1 MPVRIVSAGGGG
13 VTLSAAS
20 TGSEFTATLPANTGT
35 VVTTASSA
43 AVTPAMLTQPMTLAT
58 AQASTSG
65 TAIDFTGIPS
75 WARRITVMFNG
86 VSTNGSSLVQIQLG
100 TLAGVETTGYNAGA
114 VIQATA
120 SHFTGNVTTG
130 FPINVA
136 QNSGPTAVRFGSY
149 IFSTLGSNIWVGQ
162 GNIHESTVY
171 AMGAQCAGAKTLA
184 GVLDRVR
191 ITTVNGTD
199 AFDAGSINILYEG

>member
-43 AVTPAMLTQPMTLAT
+43 AVTPAMLTQPLTRMT

-75 WARRITVMFNG
+75 WVRRLTVMFDG
-86 VSTNGSSLVQIQLG
+86 VSTNGTSIHLIQLG
-100 TLAGVETTGYNAGA
+100 TSAGIVSTGYSGTSGNRGGEATSTAGFQPWWSGGPSA
-114 VIQATA
+114 AWLWSGSMIITNV
-120 SHFTGNVTTG
+120 TGNVWNQITSMNA
-130 FPINVA
+130 PA
-136 QNSGPTAVRFGSY
+136 GPTIGFGSGVV
-149 IFSTLGSNIWVGQ
+149 S
-162 GNIHESTVY
+162 
-171 AMGAQCAGAKTLA
+171 LA
-184 GVLDRVR
+184 GTLDRVR

-199 AFDAGSINILYEG
+199 LFDAGSINILYEG

>member
-35 VVTTASSA
+35 LVTTASSA
-43 AVTPAMLTQPMTLAT
+43 SVTPAMLTQPLTLAT

-75 WARRITVMFNG
+75 WARRITVMLNG
-86 VSTNGSSLVQIQLG
+86 VSTNGTSLLIARVGAGSVQ
-100 TLAGVETTGYNAGA
+100 TTGYLSTSVLGFNSVVGSSSTAGVLICGIVAAVDLFSGTITFSNVTSNTWVFTSLAKRNAGDMA
-114 VIQATA
+114 WGAGDVTL
-120 SHFTGNVTTG
+120 TG
-130 FPINVA
+130 A
-136 QNSGPTAVRFGSY
+136 
-149 IFSTLGSNIWVGQ
+149 
-162 GNIHESTVY
+162 
-171 AMGAQCAGAKTLA
+171 
-184 GVLDRVR
+184 LDRVR

-199 AFDAGSINILYEG
+199 IFDAGSINIMYEG

>member
-43 AVTPAMLTQPMTLAT
+43 AVTPAMLTQPLTLMT

-75 WARRITVMFNG
+75 WARRVTVMLNG
-86 VSTNGSSLVQIQLG
+86 VSTSGTNFPLVQLGAGSITSSGYVSAAGSSDSAG
-100 TLAGVETTGYNAGA
+100 TATSTAGFVVRSGLAANAITGAITITNFSSNTWVATGALYTTSGGGTSTYTSGGVAL
-114 VIQATA
+114 
-120 SHFTGNVTTG
+120 S
-130 FPINVA
+130 
-136 QNSGPTAVRFGSY
+136 
-149 IFSTLGSNIWVGQ
+149 
-162 GNIHESTVY
+162 
-171 AMGAQCAGAKTLA
+171 

-191 ITTVNGTD
+191 ITTVGGTD
-199 AFDAGSINILYEG
+199 TFDAGSINILYEG